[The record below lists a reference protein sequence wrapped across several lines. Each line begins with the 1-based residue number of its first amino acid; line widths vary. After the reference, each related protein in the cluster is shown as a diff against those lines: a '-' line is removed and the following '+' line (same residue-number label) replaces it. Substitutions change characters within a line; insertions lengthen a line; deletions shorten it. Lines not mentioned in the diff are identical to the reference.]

1 MGDYQS
7 PTDTTEPQLL
17 SPLDGAKLG
26 ILRPVL
32 GPPITQMPAPY
43 FWGKDFEAGAEF
55 HYPVAKGYDIE
66 RELMG
71 DGSLAVF
78 EELGKEAVGFLE
90 RVFGELDDDNQHS
103 NNDTSAAGS
112 ESKRLVHIQLAPDMQ
127 AWRDEQ
133 LAAGRVLPAKGS
145 GIGIASADILAL
157 FGAADFPAPLTTN
170 GTLFGSGVL
179 NMLIG
184 AYDAE
189 TLYSNY
195 SMDAAFYYE
204 HGYHRVFPDFE
215 PLLRSAGKDARAM
228 AAFAGPERR
237 AAVDIGLRYIRAKV
251 ALEEKHKA
259 SLAHLSA
266 RLDRRESMVL
276 YLFESSIL
284 GPAMEANLR
293 GWDKAAV
300 MADWVFST
308 PATDVV
314 DVGSDLVNSE
324 VLNSL
329 LNTADVAVPGL
340 VSEPILR
347 RVYDAMAHTC
357 CRMFTH
363 RWAEPGSR
371 MDACLYHWHFV
382 NNRHNFLRRAVLGY
396 ARSRRPPGYD
406 QQQREADWGEAFDKS
421 YHTTGFSRVL
431 ENACDGG
438 EPCNQIRARVAA
450 ARTEEHRAQLELLW
464 HVLVTRPTEYARAG
478 VVSLACEEGIYQ
490 DVRLALAKT
499 YALGLVDDLAFVI
512 AHVSQH
518 AWQVNRLYEAA
529 MFGSFLD
536 DGALRGRLDRTDQ
549 EAIIRD

>member
-1 MGDYQS
+1 MVDYES

-17 SPLDGAKLG
+17 SPPDSAKLG

-32 GPPITQMPAPY
+32 GPPITQIPAPY

-71 DGSLAVF
+71 DGSLGVF

-90 RVFGELDDDNQHS
+90 RVLASSTMTTNTATTTQQQ
-103 NNDTSAAGS
+103 
-112 ESKRLVHIQLAPDMQ
+112 QLAPDMQ

-157 FGAADFPAPLTTN
+157 FGAAEFPAPLTTN

-184 AYDAE
+184 
-189 TLYSNY
+189 
-195 SMDAAFYYE
+195 AFYYE

-237 AAVDIGLRYIRAKV
+237 AAVEIGLRYIRAKV
-251 ALEEKHKA
+251 TLEEKHKA

-284 GPAMEANLR
+284 GPTMEANLR

-324 VLNSL
+324 VLKSL

-406 QQQREADWGEAFDKS
+406 QQQQQQQREADWGEAFDKN

-438 EPCNQIRARVAA
+438 EPCNQIRARLAA

-490 DVRLALAKT
+490 DVRVALAKT

-536 DGALRGRLDRTDQ
+536 DGALRGRLDQTDQ
-549 EAIIRD
+549 ESIIRD